1 MNELAYLK
9 SGTDIRGTAVS
20 VNGASVDL
28 TDERVAAI
36 TVSFVCFLRKK
47 LGKESLSVAVGY
59 DSRVSSPRIAS
70 AVEKTL
76 AANGVKVYSCGL
88 STTPSMFMSIINFGV
103 DASVEITA
111 SHLPYEMNGLKYF
124 TREGGF
130 SGSEIAEILEY
141 ASLNPC
147 TVPDAA
153 ADFEKLD
160 NMARYC
166 ADLRNMIIAG
176 ANRGEKPLAGLKIAV
191 DAGNGVGGFYADNV
205 LAPLGADVSGSC
217 FLEPDGMFPNHIPNP
232 ENADA
237 MRAVSG
243 AVVAS
248 KSDLGIIFDTDCDR
262 AACVG
267 KSGEE
272 INRNKLVALASFIA
286 LKNCAGGTVVTD
298 SVTSD
303 GLAEFITEKL
313 GGVHHRFKRGYK
325 NVIDEAKRLSGEG
338 TAAPLAIETSGHAA
352 FSENY
357 YLDDG
362 AYLVTKIIIEAAKLA
377 ADGKIIEDII
387 SDLKTPVEEK
397 EIRYKILVDDFAQYG
412 NDVIADFEKHCRE
425 CENAT
430 VSPVNH
436 EGIRVNFGKDSGDG
450 WILLRRSLHEP
461 LLVMNAESN
470 TAGGVRTM
478 LLWFKDFVAGYGK
491 LDISKLE
498 AAL

>member
-20 VNGASVDL
+20 VNGAPFDL
-28 TDERVAAI
+28 TDERVAAM
-36 TVSFVCFLRKK
+36 TASFVHFMRKK
-47 LGKESLSVAVGY
+47 LGKDDLSVAVGY
-59 DSRVSSPRIAS
+59 DSRVSSPRIAEV
-70 AVEKTL
+70 AEKTL
-76 AANGVKVYSCGL
+76 AFNGVKVYSCGL
-88 STTPSMFMSIINFGV
+88 STTPSMFMSIVNFGV
-103 DASVEITA
+103 DASLEITA
-111 SHLPYEMNGLKYF
+111 SHLPYEMNGLKFF

-130 SGSEIAEILEY
+130 SGSEIAEILDFASENPQSVPAGEY
-141 ASLNPC
+141 E
-147 TVPDAA
+147 
-153 ADFEKLD
+153 FEKLD

-166 ADLRNMIIAG
+166 ADLRKMIIDG
-176 ANRGEKPLAGLKIAV
+176 ACRGEKPLAGLKIAV
-191 DAGNGVGGFYADNV
+191 DAGNGVGGFYAENV

-237 MRAVSG
+237 MRSVSG
-243 AVVAS
+243 AVVS
-248 KSDLGIIFDTDCDR
+248 SGSDLGVIFDTDCDR

-272 INRNKLVALASFIA
+272 INRNKLVALAAFIA

-303 GLAEFITEKL
+303 GLAEFIEKKL

-377 ADGKIIEDII
+377 ENGKTLEDII
-387 SDLKTPVEEK
+387 GDLKTPAEEK
-397 EIRYKILVDDFAQYG
+397 EIRYKILLEDFAAYG
-412 NDVIADFEKHCRE
+412 DGVIADFEKLCRE
-425 CENAT
+425 CADVS
-430 VSPVNH
+430 VSPVNY
-436 EGIRVNFGKDSGDG
+436 EGIRVNFGKNNGDG
-450 WILLRRSLHEP
+450 WLLLRKSLHEP
-461 LLVMNAESN
+461 LLIMNAESN
-470 TAGGVRTM
+470 SEGGVHKM
-478 LLWFKDFVAGYGK
+478 LVWFRNFISKYEK